1 MNTEFSQ
8 TVWKDYWKGGGSG
21 SGRSY
26 INKADMPPDVLQ
38 RYRLRETIAQA
49 VTKLD
54 HSSLTEAQSYQMVQ
68 ELLDF
73 SQHLLNG
80 LKSGRY

>member
-1 MNTEFSQ
+1 MRTDFST

-38 RYRLRETIAQA
+38 RYRLRETLAQA
-49 VTKLD
+49 VAKLD
-54 HSSLTEAQSYQMVQ
+54 SEMEPWQQNEIIGEMLS
-68 ELLDF
+68 F

-80 LKSGRY
+80 IKSNRY